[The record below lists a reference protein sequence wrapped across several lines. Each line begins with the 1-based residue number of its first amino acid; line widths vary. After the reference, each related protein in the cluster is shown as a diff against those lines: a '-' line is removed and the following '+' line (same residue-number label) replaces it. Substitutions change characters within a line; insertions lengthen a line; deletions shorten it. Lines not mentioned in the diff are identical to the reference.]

1 MNSLKRIIQ
10 ESFIIAENIQQADK
24 IYFKTGLLSPNV
36 RKHIVHIT
44 EGDAWTKLLTDI
56 YYTEM
61 INWKKNGHWA
71 VGAIGDKY
79 KEPESESEYHTP
91 GQDDMMNLEDWKKMR
106 QFHNQLKTYN
116 KNVFPI
122 IGLSANGVKDIWELI
137 RSLKERGS
145 ILEFLKQMPS
155 VAIRNMKADIR
166 TERNSSDLQSYR
178 HGLEHFLLYYSLL
191 GNRDPKLRKNVENK
205 MFIAGV
211 TLNDLLGFVEEKENL
226 LGGAK
231 FTKNSIKKIVRENSQ
246 NELEII
252 YENGNYM
259 VVEVVG
265 PHGIKEI
272 GCNSLW
278 CFTYNSGF
286 DGAWR
291 QWNNYSTN
299 GIVYAIIDFS
309 EPSDSPD
316 FMHVLIKPLDYSADT
331 QSDDGDENDSK
342 LFNMANEESY
352 NSLGFI
358 EGSIGTDTAKKLL
371 TFGEEPEEEEDAAEE
386 EEDAAE
392 EKSEPEYQDSNQLQL
407 NLQEFRLMVRK
418 KFLNEAKSEFSKLED
433 NKVPLTDEERKKVMD
448 SDAVWHFSPG
458 NKPTPA
464 VWKSEDKDGKITYV
478 TNTHTERFNQDQH

>member
-10 ESFIIAENIQQADK
+10 ESIILAENIQQADK
-24 IYFKTGLLSPNV
+24 IYFNKGLLSPNV
-36 RKHIVHIT
+36 RRHIVHIT
-44 EGDAWTKLLTDI
+44 DGDAWTKLLTDI

-61 INWKKNGHWA
+61 MNWKKNSHWM
-71 VGAIGDKY
+71 VSGLDGNDE
-79 KEPESESEYHTP
+79 EPESEYHTP
-91 GQDDMMNLEDWKKMR
+91 GKDDMMNLEDWKRMR

-122 IGLSANGVKDIWELI
+122 TGLNINGVKDVWDLI
-137 RSLKERGS
+137 RSLKERAS
-145 ILEFLKQMPS
+145 ILEMLKKMPS
-155 VAIRNMKADIR
+155 IAIRNMKDEIR
-166 TERNSSDLQSYR
+166 EVRSSSDLQSYR
-178 HGLEHFLLYYSLL
+178 NSLEYFLSHYSLL
-191 GNRDPKLRKNVENK
+191 GNRDPKLRRNIENK
-205 MFIAGV
+205 MFTAGI
-211 TLNDLLGFVEEKENL
+211 TLDKLLRFVDDKENL

-231 FTKNSIKKIVRENSQ
+231 FTRNSIKKIVKENSQ

-252 YENGNYM
+252 YDKGNYM

-278 CFTYNSGF
+278 CFTYGSGF

-309 EPSDSPD
+309 VPSDSPD
-316 FMHVLIKPLDYSADT
+316 FMHVLIKPLDYNADSS
-331 QSDDGDENDSK
+331 SDDGDENDSK

-371 TFGEEPEEEEDAAEE
+371 TFGEEPEEEDIEDNDEE
-386 EEDAAE
+386 E
-392 EKSEPEYQDSNQLQL
+392 SEYQDPNQLKL
-407 NLQEFRLMVRK
+407 DLQEIRRVIRET
-418 KFLNEAKSEFSKLED
+418 FL
-433 NKVPLTDEERKKVMD
+433 R
-448 SDAVWHFSPG
+448 
-458 NKPTPA
+458 
-464 VWKSEDKDGKITYV
+464 
-478 TNTHTERFNQDQH
+478 

>member
-10 ESFIIAENIQQADK
+10 ESIILAENIQQADK
-24 IYFKTGLLSPNV
+24 IYFNKGLLSPNV
-36 RKHIVHIT
+36 RRHIVHIT
-44 EGDAWTKLLTDI
+44 DGDAWTKLLTDI

-61 INWKKNGHWA
+61 MNWKKNSHWM
-71 VGAIGDKY
+71 VSGLDGNDE
-79 KEPESESEYHTP
+79 EPESESEYHTP
-91 GQDDMMNLEDWKKMR
+91 GKDDMMNLEDWKRMR

-122 IGLSANGVKDIWELI
+122 TGLNINGVKDVWDLI
-137 RSLKERGS
+137 RSLKERAS
-145 ILEFLKQMPS
+145 ILEMLKKMPS
-155 VAIRNMKADIR
+155 IAIRNMKDEIR
-166 TERNSSDLQSYR
+166 EVRSSSDLQSYR
-178 HGLEHFLLYYSLL
+178 NSLEYFLSHYSLL
-191 GNRDPKLRKNVENK
+191 GNRDPKLRRNIENK
-205 MFIAGV
+205 MFTAGI
-211 TLNDLLGFVEEKENL
+211 TLDKLLRFVDDKENL

-231 FTKNSIKKIVRENSQ
+231 FTRNSIKKIVKENSQ

-252 YENGNYM
+252 YDKGNYM

-278 CFTYNSGF
+278 CFTYGSGF

-309 EPSDSPD
+309 VPSDSPD
-316 FMHVLIKPLDYSADT
+316 FMHVLIKPLDYNADSS
-331 QSDDGDENDSK
+331 SDDGDENDSK

-371 TFGEEPEEEEDAAEE
+371 TFGEEPEEEDIEDNDEE
-386 EEDAAE
+386 E
-392 EKSEPEYQDSNQLQL
+392 SEYQDPNQLKL
-407 NLQEFRLMVRK
+407 DLQEIRRIIRET
-418 KFLNEAKSEFSKLED
+418 FL
-433 NKVPLTDEERKKVMD
+433 R
-448 SDAVWHFSPG
+448 
-458 NKPTPA
+458 
-464 VWKSEDKDGKITYV
+464 
-478 TNTHTERFNQDQH
+478 